1 MKFFSAGVFGISHVH
16 VADDIDDAAVRL
28 FGEAFVLATVAR
40 FHVENRD
47 MQALCRNCRK
57 AAVGIA
63 KNKHRIRLASD
74 HKLVAAID
82 DVTYGC
88 AEIVVV
94 QQRTM
99 TELDLHPQER
109 TFKIHLFLQKLMQYY
124 PVSIIHQEKHSF
136 WVD

>member
-1 MKFFSAGVFGISHVH
+1 MVISNLKIGTSYFFYPLREICERKYTLP
-16 VADDIDDAAVRL
+16 AAI
-28 FGEAFVLATVAR
+28 AS
-40 FHVENRD
+40 FHVED
-47 MQALCRNCRK
+47 WDVQALCGNGRK
-57 AAVGIA
+57 AAVGVAENQQCIG
-63 KNKHRIRLASD
+63 LAGD
-74 HKLVAAID
+74 HQLVTAVD
-82 DVTYGC
+82 DVANGC

>member
-1 MKFFSAGVFGISHVH
+1 MAE
-16 VADDIDDAAVRL
+16 AAVSVSENQQCI
-28 FGEAFVLATVAR
+28 GLAGDHQLVT
-40 FHVENRD
+40 
-47 MQALCRNCRK
+47 
-57 AAVGIA
+57 AV
-63 KNKHRIRLASD
+63 
-74 HKLVAAID
+74 D
-82 DVTYGC
+82 DVANGC